1 VTVRRKQIDTY
12 ATLVMTLLCI
22 VWGIQQVAIKG
33 IADEI
38 SPALQVAIRS
48 GVAAGLVFLLTIIK
62 KMPLRNYTNC
72 LVPGGAVGILFGL
85 QFLFVAEGMR
95 CTSASHMSVFLYTA
109 PIFAAMGLQLFSPD
123 ERLCTPQWL
132 GILITFAGICV
143 AFLSGKTTV
152 GDSSQTLAGDIMGLF
167 AGLSW
172 GATTVVVRCS
182 SLGQSPAS
190 QTLFYQLTGGFLL
203 LSAYSYFSG
212 QNHFEPSVTG
222 IISVLF
228 QSIIVGFASYLAWFS
243 LMRKY
248 LVSQLGV
255 LSFMTPVFGIVTAI
269 LILREKPQPGF
280 VLGAILILGGISI
293 VSGWLWFKARFLT
306 LSIDSYK

>member
-1 VTVRRKQIDTY
+1 LGYLAIDQI
-12 ATLVMTLLCI
+12 A
-22 VWGIQQVAIKG
+22 Q
-33 IADEI
+33 
-38 SPALQVAIRS
+38 S
-48 GVAAGLVFLLTIIK
+48 
-62 KMPLRNYTNC
+62 
-72 LVPGGAVGILFGL
+72 
-85 QFLFVAEGMR
+85 
-95 CTSASHMSVFLYTA
+95 
-109 PIFAAMGLQLFSPD
+109 
-123 ERLCTPQWL
+123 
-132 GILITFAGICV
+132 
-143 AFLSGKTTV
+143 
-152 GDSSQTLAGDIMGLF
+152 
-167 AGLSW
+167 GLSSFYVIYYF
-172 GATTVVVRCS
+172 AK
-182 SLGQSPAS
+182 
-190 QTLFYQLTGGFLL
+190 LF
-203 LSAYSYFSG
+203 
-212 QNHFEPSVTG
+212 SVTG